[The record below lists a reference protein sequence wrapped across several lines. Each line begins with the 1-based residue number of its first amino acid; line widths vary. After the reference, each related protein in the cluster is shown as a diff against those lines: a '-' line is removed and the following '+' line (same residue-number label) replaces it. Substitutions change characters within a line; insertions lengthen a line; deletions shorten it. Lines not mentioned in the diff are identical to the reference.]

1 MASRRDKISKAL
13 AQPAQA
19 GLDTGL
25 STSRAQDPDR
35 SSARP
40 SPLDKTMPT
49 YQLRGVAVDFPHE
62 AYACQLDF
70 MSSVIEALQ
79 TGQHALLESPTGTG
93 KTLCL
98 LCAALAWQQTTAQ
111 PTVSTDGNG
120 VGSVDSGRAA
130 PRSRI
135 VYASRTHSQLQ
146 QVIRELKLA
155 VRHGSYDPA
164 MCVLGSRDQMC
175 VHPEVSELRGV
186 RQKAMCKS
194 HVASRTCNYREGVE
208 AFIRRRRQ
216 RAEIHDIED
225 LGELGR
231 RELVCPFF
239 AVRELQA
246 NADIIFLPY
255 NYLIDKSVRRSLETN
270 LDLAG
275 SVLIFDEAHNL
286 EGLCSDA
293 SSLDLHTTDL
303 QNAVREVETVM
314 RMLGSSA
321 DLDSQCSSDELE
333 MLKGLLEG
341 IVREL
346 DAVVISKPEGL
357 AHDGQW
363 ALEFFDRATKGQ
375 LNFAT
380 RDMLLDLIDRV
391 VSSLSSAS
399 DPSQNQDTLCV
410 QKVGAL
416 IALVFQAVSKEES
429 LQHSKFYKVH
439 IHVDPN
445 MKPARRNFGEFTS
458 IRGQRQSGGRIFGY
472 WCFNPGIAMQS
483 LHAYG
488 IRSVILA
495 SGTLSP
501 LPSFAAEFQT
511 NFAVTLENPHV
522 ISHDQIFVGVLQKG
536 PSNYKL
542 NSSYQTR
549 SDPTYQTDLGN
560 AIVNFSRL
568 FRGGML
574 VFFPSYAVMEQCLDF
589 WSRSRAHTHQGQQ
602 GLSIQERI
610 SQNKHVV
617 IEPRRTTDLQECMDC
632 YYHHVKLSRER
643 GRGGAVFFAVC
654 RGKVSEGLDFA
665 DDNGRAV
672 IITGIPY
679 AAARDPKVMLK
690 KEYQTRAAATS
701 TCGSSACTTG
711 TAAIRPINGEEW
723 YKQQALRAVNQAI
736 GRVIRHKDDFGAIL
750 LCDERFGS
758 QVCHLSKWLR
768 PHARCYS
775 KYGEAYGS
783 LMKFFKG
790 KSDTVVHNRRP
801 LLSAASSLTDRDHDV
816 CTNDTVKC
824 LVPTADVAAEVEP
837 TRFYL
842 APPPEQQHK
851 PSLLEILSK
860 PLSGPKLK
868 RRQQERPA
876 KQSEHQRQDLNE
888 QQQQNA
894 DTSTAKLT
902 AAAAT
907 VRSVSAAKSD
917 GAALIALSKSVM
929 TPAEFGEMRTLVSKV
944 RDKKLSPTEFCERIV
959 RFISTIRAPESQQ
972 LGICIM
978 LAKMLPQNYQQA
990 YQIES
995 TRVFGDIA
1003 MQTHSLPISE
1013 AQTKSAS
1020 GASPPVAT
1028 SHDASA
1034 SGMPDDRA
1042 REPPAVVGQAQE
1054 VTRGIKHTEKKSKQ
1068 GASLF
1073 MLQARGILSAGQLS
1087 QFKSLLLQV
1096 KQDVLPR
1103 TEMVVQV
1110 LRIFDEVEDAV
1121 DRTTLMVNF
1130 QEFVTGP
1137 DNVAQYQLQIQ
1148 KRGIVT
1154 NSRADAGQARDDV
1167 HNSADLKQQRS
1178 VAGSL
1183 EQEHREGS
1191 TQALA
1196 TEKSAG
1202 VPQKRKNTRRYDVI
1216 GGSGSHGPAKR
1227 RQHVGSRIPGVDRDT
1242 PSSGFAAAVA
1252 AAPASPVPTSAP
1264 ESSYRPK
1271 SPTDDSSASCQIC
1284 TICSGREVRL
1294 MVARCQH
1301 VACETCWH
1309 RWLAKTLECRTSSP
1323 QPSDQI
1329 AVYLTGVLH

>member
-1 MASRRDKISKAL
+1 
-13 AQPAQA
+13 
-19 GLDTGL
+19 
-25 STSRAQDPDR
+25 
-35 SSARP
+35 
-40 SPLDKTMPT
+40 MPT

-98 LCAALAWQQTTAQ
+98 LCAALAWQHTTAQ

-120 VGSVDSGRAA
+120 VGDGRASA
-130 PRSRI
+130 RSRI

-155 VRHGSYDPA
+155 VRHGAYDPA

-194 HVASRTCNYREGVE
+194 HVAARTCNYREGVE

-216 RAEIHDIED
+216 KAEIYDIED

-231 RELVCPFF
+231 RDLVCPFF

-333 MLKGLLEG
+333 MLKGLLES

-357 AHDGQW
+357 THDGQW
-363 ALEFFDRATKGQ
+363 ALDFFDRATKGQ

-416 IALVFQAVSKEES
+416 VALVFQAVSKEES

-445 MKPARRNFGEFTS
+445 VKPARRNFGEFTS
-458 IRGQRQSGGRIFGY
+458 TRVQRQSGGRVFGY

-511 NFAVTLENPHV
+511 HFAVTLENPHV

-589 WSRSRAHTHQGQQ
+589 WSRSRSITHQGQQ

-643 GRGGAVFFAVC
+643 GSGGAVFFAVC

-701 TCGSSACTTG
+701 TCGSSVCTIG
-711 TAAIRPINGEEW
+711 TDAIRPINGEEW

-775 KYGEAYGS
+775 KYGEAYGG

-790 KSDTVVHNRRP
+790 KSDTVVYNRKP
-801 LLSAASSLTDRDHDV
+801 LLSAASSLTGRDHGV
-816 CTNDTVKC
+816 CTNDTGKS
-824 LVPTADVAAEVEP
+824 LVPTAVVATEVES
-837 TRFYL
+837 TRFDL
-842 APPPEQQHK
+842 APPPQQQHK

-860 PLSGPKLK
+860 PLSVSKLK
-868 RRQQERPA
+868 RRQQELPA
-876 KQSEHQRQDLNE
+876 RQSEHPRQGLNE

-894 DTSTAKLT
+894 ATSTAKPT

-907 VRSVSAAKSD
+907 VRSVPAKSD

-944 RDKKLSPTEFCERIV
+944 RDKKLNPTEFCERIV

-972 LGICIM
+972 VEICIM

-990 YQIES
+990 YLIES

-1003 MQTHSLPISE
+1003 VQIHSMPISE
-1013 AQTKSAS
+1013 ALTKSAS
-1020 GASPPVAT
+1020 AASHPVVT
-1028 SHDASA
+1028 SHGASA
-1034 SGMPDDRA
+1034 SGEPADRE
-1042 REPPAVVGQAQE
+1042 RQPTTVVAQAQE
-1054 VTRGIKHTEKKSKQ
+1054 VTRVAKHTEKKSKQ

-1103 TEMVVQV
+1103 TEMIVQV
-1110 LRIFDEVEDAV
+1110 LRIFDEVEDTV

-1137 DNVAQYQLQIQ
+1137 DNVAQYRLQIQ
-1148 KRGIVT
+1148 KRGIVINGST
-1154 NSRADAGQARDDV
+1154 ADDAGHARYDV
-1167 HNSADLKQQRS
+1167 HNSADLRQCS
-1178 VAGSL
+1178 VSGSL
-1183 EQEHREGS
+1183 AQEHREES
-1191 TQALA
+1191 TRRTQALA

-1202 VPQKRKNTRRYDVI
+1202 VFQKRKHTRRYDVI

-1227 RQHVGSRIPGVDRDT
+1227 RQHVGSRIPGVDRNT
-1242 PSSGFAAAVA
+1242 PSSSDSAAVA
-1252 AAPASPVPTSAP
+1252 AGPASPVPTSGL
-1264 ESSYRPK
+1264 ESSYRPN
-1271 SPTDDSSASCQIC
+1271 SPTGTDDSSASCQIC
-1284 TICSGREVRL
+1284 TICSGREIRL

-1309 RWLAKTLECRTSSP
+1309 RWLAKTLECRTSSH
-1323 QPSDQI
+1323 QPSDQV